1 MSIEK
6 KLLVNFVEISGT
18 VMDIYG
24 DKVIGENE
32 DWMRFEYMMKIRV
45 AEDQIFEV
53 KFSAKKSSKLYAG
66 FTTLYDEV
74 KTVAESGEDADRIRI
89 TGKLVSNAFY
99 SKGKLYEKVEIVV
112 NSANREKEKK
122 FENNAS
128 FATLGYIEE
137 HKKLEDGTAN
147 IRALINEY
155 SFNGK
160 VRGHE
165 ITFNVADKDEVDDYL
180 EFFKEKTV
188 CSLEGMLVNK
198 RVKVEIDPKDLEE
211 LSTKGTIGSAKK
223 KILEENE
230 RRKKLREEGVFRNE
244 MVLEL
249 TGGVE
254 DISLEEIEHHKYPF
268 LKEDIQDMI
277 DDIDERLD
285 KSLAKDKERNPG
297 AYSVGI
303 DDDDLPF

>member
-1 MSIEK
+1 MSMEK
-6 KLLVNFVEISGT
+6 KLIGNFVEVAGT
-18 VMDIYG
+18 VMDVYG
-24 DKVIGENE
+24 DRVVGQGS
-32 DWMRFEYMMKIRV
+32 DWEVFEYMMKIRV
-45 AEDQIFEV
+45 EEDQIFEV
-53 KFSAKKSSKLYAG
+53 KFRAKKSSKLYNG
-66 FTTLYDEV
+66 FVTIYDEI
-74 KTVAESGEDADRIRI
+74 KTVAESGDEADRIRV
-89 TGKLVSNAFY
+89 TGKLVANSFY

-122 FENNAS
+122 FDNNAS
-128 FATLGYIEE
+128 FAVLGYIEE

-147 IRALINEY
+147 IKALINEY

-165 ITFNVADKDEVDDYL
+165 VNFNVADKEEVDDYL

-223 KILEENE
+223 KIMAENE

-285 KSLAKDKERNPG
+285 KSQAKDKERNPS
-297 AYSVGI
+297 AYSVGV
-303 DDDDLPF
+303 DEDDLPF